1 MDIWSVQLWL
11 TFRDLEKYSKVTYM
25 KTVKTYTIEFSIKD
39 VRISIDSVP
48 NMFKNGVRHFIR
60 EIIENLVFTVQFDLR
75 NFR

>member
-39 VRISIDSVP
+39 VRKSIDSVP
-48 NMFKNGVRHFIR
+48 NMFKNGGIHFIR

>member
-1 MDIWSVQLWL
+1 
-11 TFRDLEKYSKVTYM
+11 M

-48 NMFKNGVRHFIR
+48 NMFKNGGIHFIR
-60 EIIENLVFTVQFDLR
+60 EIIENLVFTVQFDMR

>member
-11 TFRDLEKYSKVTYM
+11 TLWDLE

-48 NMFKNGVRHFIR
+48 NMFKNGGIHFIR
-60 EIIENLVFTVQFDLR
+60 EIIENLVFTVQFDMR